1 MRRLPRYASRNTVA
15 PFYDSLAWRERYNP
29 LPDLTPERTVE
40 LYCAWREGRYADV
53 MFVFDALEEWDDTL
67 GTLVDRRLSALG
79 ELDHGISINS
89 DAVGDDPALQAL
101 ADDQQQTMSDI
112 MSRVSNMSEVIEH
125 LGLATFRGFSHLEE
139 VIDGDEIRL
148 EPVDQWFWNRPMKR
162 GPWFYN
168 PTAVNSLSDL
178 HPVSDGELI
187 IRAVPRPVDIVALF
201 AITIKAH
208 SEAGWDG
215 FIDVFGN
222 PALFFEYPP
231 GTSDEKAAEYDE
243 IMFKLLGDG
252 RGGYPAGGKIV
263 PVETTATGGVTF
275 QDRAVFANK
284 KMIMRAT
291 GGTLTSLAESGTGTL
306 AGEAQMEVF
315 RTLAKAEAVKISEV
329 ISKQF
334 VNRWLERLYPGKPR
348 LVYWSMD
355 AEDEKAKSAN
365 VDKITK
371 MAAVGYRAEDEE
383 VSEMTGMRVT
393 YREPVLQSMGTPG
406 LPLPLIR
413 NREYTAPA
421 VTTEERLLTVLD
433 PEAIK
438 RRAEI
443 YTRLLEES
451 AVSGLAAAAAETAAQ
466 IPAEGA
472 QPPKTDNEPQDT
484 GNPVATPLQNA
495 GNGHS
500 TPEGGEPVKNMSRSE
515 AARHAANVR
524 WGKEQ
529 AKGTS
534 RESKEKKKQSTPLV
548 APKGSNEKTQ
558 VKALK
563 EALDRVAK
571 KGGSVT
577 GAIHKEGVGALT
589 VKGGT
594 VGKKREGFKGGSGV
608 AHVLRKHGSQ
618 GMTTGK
624 MAVTA
629 VKGKVMPDP
638 QPSRS
643 RIVHQDTQ
651 VIVEHENKKGS
662 GRRNAKGGKLHTAHK
677 KRTP

>member
-53 MFVFDALEEWDDTL
+53 MFTFDALEEWDDTL

-79 ELDHGISINS
+79 ELDHGISVNS

-112 MSRVSNMSEVIEH
+112 MSRISNMSEVIEH

-243 IMFKLLGDG
+243 IMFRLLGDG
-252 RGGYPAGGKIV
+252 RGGYPNGGKIV
-263 PVETTATGGVTF
+263 P
-275 QDRAVFANK
+275 
-284 KMIMRAT
+284 
-291 GGTLTSLAESGTGTL
+291 AESGTGPL

-334 VNRWLERLYPGKPR
+334 VNRWLGRLYPGKPR

-371 MAAVGYRAEDEE
+371 MAAAGYRAEDEE

-413 NREYTAPA
+413 NREYTVPA
-421 VTTEERLLTVLD
+421 VTTEERLLAVLA
-433 PEAIK
+433 PEAIR

-451 AVSGLAAAAAETAAQ
+451 AVSGLAAAETAAQ
-466 IPAEGA
+466 MPAEGA
-472 QPPKTDNEPQDT
+472 QPPETDNEPQEA

-495 GNGHS
+495 GNGQS
-500 TPEGGEPVKNMSRSE
+500 APGQENPVKNMSRSE

-534 RESKEKKKQSTPLV
+534 RESKEKNKQSTPLV

-563 EALDRVAK
+563 KALDRVAQ

-577 GAIHKEGVGALT
+577 GAIYKEGVGALT

-594 VGKKREGFKGGSGV
+594 VGKKRDGFKGGSGV